1 MSEVKSWVWL
11 RLDSRKNQYRTHSW
25 SLICSL
31 VASICYFTLLWRE
44 SNFESDLTGALQCI
58 MLRPPWRTALD
69 WNTFTSFLI
78 YLSYCYRYVSCGKF
92 YLAWSRRSVSKRK
105 RRDGSGRSR
114 TREVWDDLTHTS
126 HFLTPPLLQRCLLS
140 RFVLLTESLGQAK
153 FYLEM

>member
-1 MSEVKSWVWL
+1 MSVIETWFSQESVSDTFMVF
-11 RLDSRKNQYRTHSW
+11 
-25 SLICSL
+25 LICSL

-78 YLSYCYRYVSCGKF
+78 YPSYCYRYISCEKF

-105 RRDGSGRSR
+105 RQIENERGLGRPDPYLSFSHSSATIALFTFALRFTNWKSG
-114 TREVWDDLTHTS
+114 T
-126 HFLTPPLLQRCLLS
+126 
-140 RFVLLTESLGQAK
+140 G
-153 FYLEM
+153 